1 MDTSWLREV
10 EEQQRW
16 RTDRIQVHWDARY
29 RFPGGLSWY
38 RCHVV
43 DISLDGA
50 GLVLVDETALPLH
63 SVVVELQPPSHPD
76 GIALKGDVR
85 HSSLTA
91 AGRRRIGIQFVD
103 SGPFDE
109 RSLAELIAFRRD
121 RQQGHERP

>member
-16 RTDRIQVHWDARY
+16 RTDRIQVDWDARY

-50 GLVLVDETALPLH
+50 GLVLVDDTALPLH
-63 SVVVELQPPSHPD
+63 SLVVDLQLPNNPD
-76 GIALKGDVR
+76 RIALRGAVR
-85 HSSLTA
+85 HSSVTTE
-91 AGRRRIGIQFVD
+91 GRRRIGIQFVD
-103 SGPFDE
+103 IGPFE
-109 RSLAELIAFRRD
+109 EHSLAELIAYRRD
-121 RQQGHERP
+121 RQRGR